1 MKHTFT
7 LSPEV
12 SQSYSNAQI
21 RFVTVTGLRND
32 EVWNAVETRISGLEA
47 QVASGAW
54 QPFEKSDAPIA
65 SWHDAYRSFGTNPN
79 RNRPSVDAL
88 SRRLTKNAKL
98 PRINSAVNAYNLISV
113 LYGTPSGAF
122 DLDKISGPVVIRFG
136 QSGDR
141 FIPLGEPEA
150 SEEPTTAEVVYAQ
163 GNIVLTRHWN
173 YRDSDL
179 TKVTEH
185 SRTVVFLME
194 RISADAV
201 SNERMQQAQKELAE
215 LLRPHCETLTMSVI
229 EPETPSTGLQDDE
242 PGFMV

>member
-12 SQSYSNAQI
+12 SQAYPNAQI
-21 RFVTVTGLRND
+21 RFVTVTGLRNG
-32 EVWNAVETRISGLEA
+32 EVWDAVETRIADLEA
-47 QVASGAW
+47 QVASGTW
-54 QPFEKSDAPIA
+54 QPLEKSDAPIA

-113 LYGTPSGAF
+113 LYGAPSGAF
-122 DLDKISGPVVIRFG
+122 DLDKISGPVTIRFG
-136 QSGDR
+136 QGGDH
-141 FIPLGEPEA
+141 FTPLGEPETN
-150 SEEPTTAEVVYAQ
+150 EEPTTTEVVYAQ
-163 GNIVLTRHWN
+163 GSTVLTRHWN

-179 TKVTEH
+179 TKVTED
-185 SRTVVFLME
+185 SRSVVFLME
-194 RISADAV
+194 RISAEAV
-201 SNERMQQAQKELAE
+201 SNERMQQAQNDLAE
-215 LLRPHCETLTMSVI
+215 LLRPHCETLIMSVI
-229 EPETPSTGLQDDE
+229 EPETPSTELQDNE